1 MPESILILF
10 AHPSQHRSEVN
21 RPLIEASRDFEGVTV
36 VDLYAEYPD
45 YHIDIEREQQR
56 LRTHDTII
64 FMFPLYW
71 YSTPAI
77 LKEWQDLVL
86 EYGFAYGH
94 DGIALR
100 GKKLLCAISAGGN
113 DNAYQTSGFNHF
125 SIRELLRPIEQT
137 ATLCGM
143 VYLPPFAL
151 FGSRTALE
159 DGRIDRHIEAWRDLL
174 RKLHRGEV
182 DIGAVAD
189 ADKINDCFDQ
199 TAEVSSCPNILFR
212 RLCISAPRSL
222 PCRWPGVSVSDR
234 CSAT

>member
-1 MPESILILF
+1 MPARVLILF

-21 RPLIEASRDFEGVTV
+21 RPMLEATCAEGTSTV

-45 YHIDIEREQQR
+45 YCIDIEREQNR
-56 LRTHDTII
+56 LREHDVVV

-94 DGIALR
+94 DGRELR
-100 GKKLLCAISAGGN
+100 GKRLLCALTAGGIEG
-113 DNAYQTSGFNHF
+113 AYRANGYNHY

-143 VYLPPFAL
+143 TYLPPYAL
-151 FGSRTALE
+151 FGARTALE
-159 DGRIDRHIEAWRDLL
+159 DGRVAEHIANWKRILLCLHEERIDLELAARAERIDDCLIDSQGEA
-174 RKLHRGEV
+174 
-182 DIGAVAD
+182 
-189 ADKINDCFDQ
+189 
-199 TAEVSSCPNILFR
+199 S
-212 RLCISAPRSL
+212 
-222 PCRWPGVSVSDR
+222 
-234 CSAT
+234 

>member
-1 MPESILILF
+1 MQNNILILF

-21 RPLIEASRDFEGVTV
+21 LPLIEASKTIEGVTV

-45 YHIDIEREQQR
+45 YCIDIEREQQR
-56 LRTHDTII
+56 LREHDIII
-64 FMFPLYW
+64 FMHPLYW

-94 DGIALR
+94 DGTELH
-100 GKKLLCAISAGGN
+100 GKKLLCAITAGGSE
-113 DNAYQTSGFNHF
+113 DAYQTHGYNHY

-143 VYLPPFAL
+143 LYLPPYAL

-159 DGRIDRHIEAWRDLL
+159 DGRVPDHVVNWQKILHCL
-174 RKLHRGEV
+174 RQNQVDYDQASQAEKLNECV
-182 DIGAVAD
+182 SALIGV
-189 ADKINDCFDQ
+189 N
-199 TAEVSSCPNILFR
+199 T
-212 RLCISAPRSL
+212 
-222 PCRWPGVSVSDR
+222 
-234 CSAT
+234 

>member
-1 MPESILILF
+1 MQNNILILF

-21 RPLIEASRDFEGVTV
+21 LPLIEASKTIEGVTV

-45 YHIDIEREQQR
+45 YCIDIEREQQR
-56 LRTHDTII
+56 LREHDIII
-64 FMFPLYW
+64 FMHPLYW

-94 DGIALR
+94 DGTELH
-100 GKKLLCAISAGGN
+100 GKKLLCAITAGGSE
-113 DNAYQTSGFNHF
+113 DAYQTHGYNHY

-143 VYLPPFAL
+143 LYLPPYAL

-159 DGRIDRHIEAWRDLL
+159 DGRVPDHVENWQKILYCL
-174 RKLHRGEV
+174 RQNQVDYDQASQAEKLNECV
-182 DIGAVAD
+182 SALIGV
-189 ADKINDCFDQ
+189 N
-199 TAEVSSCPNILFR
+199 T
-212 RLCISAPRSL
+212 
-222 PCRWPGVSVSDR
+222 
-234 CSAT
+234 